1 MFLLK
6 LTVAL
11 EKLGTTLNRKI
22 IMPELPEVETV
33 KNVLLPIVKNRTILS
48 VEVFRKTI
56 VNGLDKEFISF
67 FMNEN
72 FLDISRIGKFL
83 IIHFTNDKVLISHLR
98 MEGKYI
104 ELLENEENTK
114 YARVVFHLDNGH
126 KLCYDDSRSFGRMI
140 MSHEND
146 YLKEKE
152 IAKLGPEPFDVDD
165 VSNLL
170 KQSKKISLPIKSA
183 LLTQTLITG
192 LGNIYVDEVLF
203 ASKIHPLT
211 PTKLISKKEW
221 ETIIKESK
229 RILKEAIAAGGS
241 TIKSYHPGKDISGEF
256 QNKLLAYGRNGQKCV
271 SCHAF
276 MRFIKVNGRGTTFC
290 PRCQIKR
297 GAPLRIALVGKIASG
312 KSTVLE
318 EFKKADALTLS
329 SDQIVHELYEK
340 ASIQELVTK
349 RLKLK
354 RTNDFVNDLRSHV
367 TNHPKDLERLEK
379 IVHPLVAKEIEKE
392 FKASKSPLL
401 VAEVPLLFKAKMQNM
416 FDIIIGLD
424 IDEDKQLERLQ
435 IRDQEKSAFLKRI
448 NDENNLFEEHRDE
461 IDFIVKNND
470 NVSSLQK
477 EIKRL
482 INTIL
487 DRLNPLL

>member
-1 MFLLK
+1 
-6 LTVAL
+6 
-11 EKLGTTLNRKI
+11 
-22 IMPELPEVETV
+22 MPELPEVETV
-33 KNVLLPIVKNRTILS
+33 KNVLLPIVKNRTILD
-48 VEVFRKTI
+48 VEVLRKTI
-56 VNGLDKEFISF
+56 VNGLDNEFISF
-67 FMNEN
+67 CKNES

-83 IIHFTNDKVLISHLR
+83 IIHLTNDKVLISHLR

-140 MSHEND
+140 MSNEKD
-146 YLKEKE
+146 FLKEKE
-152 IAKLGPEPFDVDD
+152 IAKLGPEPFVVNDV
-165 VSNLL
+165 NPLL
-170 KQSKKISLPIKSA
+170 KKCQKMNLPIKTA

-211 PTKLISKKEW
+211 PAKLITKNEW

-256 QNKLLAYGRNGQKCV
+256 QTRLLAYGRNGQKCV

-290 PRCQIKR
+290 PKCQIKR

-312 KSTVLE
+312 KSTVLD

-329 SDQIVHELYEK
+329 SDQIVHELY
-340 ASIQELVTK
+340 ADPTIQELVSK

-354 RTNDFVNDLRSHV
+354 RTDDFMNNLR
-367 TNHPKDLERLEK
+367 NHIGTHQKDLERLEK
-379 IVHPLVAKEIEKE
+379 IIHPLVIKQIEKE
-392 FKASKSPLL
+392 FKKSKASLL

-416 FDIIIGLD
+416 FDIIVGLD
-424 IDEDKQLERLQ
+424 IAEDKQLERLKL
-435 IRDQEKSAFLKRI
+435 RDQEKSAFLKRI

-461 IDFIVKNND
+461 IDYIVINND
-470 NVSSLQK
+470 NLPKLHQEV
-477 EIKRL
+477 KRL
-482 INTIL
+482 ISIIL